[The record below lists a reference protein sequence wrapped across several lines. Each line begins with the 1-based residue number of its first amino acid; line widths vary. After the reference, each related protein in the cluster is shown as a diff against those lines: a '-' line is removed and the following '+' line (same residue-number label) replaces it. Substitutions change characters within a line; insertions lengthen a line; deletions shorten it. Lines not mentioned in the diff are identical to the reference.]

1 MMCLELVVW
10 KAGERVVGFVSV
22 SLVVVVLVMVWV
34 VESGSVGPSVLSVS
48 RMLLVVVAVLVW
60 ILLVSVVVVV
70 FVGSVVLVVGFG
82 VQFGTASVSRRLL
95 FPLFP
100 VFSSGLRPLP
110 SSPPTLFLLFLSLPP
125 GVWYGGVGCGRLR
138 RDGMG

>member
-1 MMCLELVVW
+1 MW

-22 SLVVVVLVMVWV
+22 SLVVLVLVMVWV

-48 RMLLVVVAVLVW
+48 GMLLVVVAVLVW

-95 FPLFP
+95 
-100 VFSSGLRPLP
+100 
-110 SSPPTLFLLFLSLPP
+110 
-125 GVWYGGVGCGRLR
+125 GVWWLFVLGLGGWFVWYVGWV
-138 RDGMG
+138 

>member
-1 MMCLELVVW
+1 M
-10 KAGERVVGFVSV
+10 VGFVSV

-34 VESGSVGPSVLSVS
+34 MVWGSVGSSLLSVS
-48 RMLLVVVAVLVW
+48 RMLFVVVAVLVCMV
-60 ILLVSVVVVV
+60 LVSVVVVV
-70 FVGSVVLVVGFG
+70 FVGSVVLVVGSG

-110 SSPPTLFLLFLSLPP
+110 SSPPTFFLLFLPLPP